1 MLTHTKGDVSMKSQT
16 LFRLSG
22 WAVIA
27 GAVLKTIEY
36 IFQIRSDDPIELYTN
51 AQLWLFPIGFI
62 GTLLFLI
69 GLPGLYA
76 NQAERAGKF
85 GLASFVLLFLG
96 YTALEAGSQPVFEIL
111 LPFFATDPAS
121 QLLIASGGALE
132 SYTPL
137 WAWFMPSL
145 ILANLGGLLYGI
157 ATIRARVYSH
167 WAGWL
172 MVLGVPGLFLLGDAI
187 GMTIM
192 MAGYIWCG
200 FTLTGTKRLN
210 TGKIEPAAQ
219 SA

>member
-1 MLTHTKGDVSMKSQT
+1 MKSQT

-22 WAVIA
+22 WVLIV
-27 GAVLKTIEY
+27 GAVLKAIEY

-96 YTALEAGSQPVFEIL
+96 YAALEAGSQPVFEVL
-111 LPFFATDPAS
+111 LPFFATNPAS
-121 QLLIASGGALE
+121 QPLIASGGALE
-132 SYTPL
+132 NYAPL

-145 ILANLGGLLYGI
+145 IIANLGGLLYGI
-157 ATIRARVYSH
+157 ATIRAGVYSR

-172 MVLGVPGLFLLGDAI
+172 MVLAVPALFFLSDAI
-187 GMTIM
+187 GMSIM

-200 FTLTGTKRLN
+200 FSLTGMKGLN
-210 TGKIEPAAQ
+210 AEKIEPAAQ